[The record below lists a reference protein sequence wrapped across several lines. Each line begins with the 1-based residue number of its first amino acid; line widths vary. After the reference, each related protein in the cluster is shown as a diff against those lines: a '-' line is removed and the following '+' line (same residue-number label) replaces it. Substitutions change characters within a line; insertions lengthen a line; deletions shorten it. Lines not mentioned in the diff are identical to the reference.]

1 MNDRKEKSQSPITG
15 SDATRPASV
24 SRRALLRSGVVAM
37 PAILTLH
44 SGAALAR
51 SSNMI
56 SAAPSGTTDGMGR
69 TLCVDKS
76 SVVYA
81 DADGS
86 SEIFDLG
93 EPPSAEMNIIRGPTE
108 VQYFESENSSTPI
121 AADAMCERGGV
132 FSWKPEGGNKWESKQ
147 LNQGFVTSVGAWTSI
162 AGFVK
167 DSLY

>member
-15 SDATRPASV
+15 SDVTRPASV

-51 SSNMI
+51 SSNLI
-56 SAAPSGTTDGMGR
+56 SASSSDTTDGMGR

-81 DADGS
+81 DADGN
-86 SEIFDLG
+86 SEIYDLD
-93 EPPSAEMNIIRGPTE
+93 EPPHAVVNIIRGPDK
-108 VQYFESENSSTPI
+108 VQYFESENSGTPI
-121 AADAMCERGGV
+121 APGAMCEKGGV
-132 FSWKPEGGNKWESKQ
+132 FSWKPPGDKWQSKQ
-147 LNQGFVTSVGAWTSI
+147 LNQGFVTSVGAWTSM

-167 DSLY
+167 DTLY

>member
-1 MNDRKEKSQSPITG
+1 
-15 SDATRPASV
+15 
-24 SRRALLRSGVVAM
+24 M

-51 SSNMI
+51 SSNLI
-56 SAAPSGTTDGMGR
+56 SASSSDTTDGMGR

-93 EPPSAEMNIIRGPTE
+93 EPPSADLNIIRGPAE
-108 VQYFESENSSTPI
+108 VQYFEGESSSTPI
-121 AADAMCERGGV
+121 SPGAMCRPFTV
-132 FSWKPEGGNKWESKQ
+132 VAAANAASVPAWPPPM
-147 LNQGFVTSVGAWTSI
+147 TSTS
-162 AGFVK
+162 
-167 DSLY
+167 